1 MTTVEKLK
9 ASLAAEIKA
18 PFLTS
23 KNGLPCAWED
33 ILPHMPYGIVCYA
46 TNDAEWLHVEPDLV
60 IVTKY
65 NHDTHQ
71 YTCINGATYN
81 YADPALPNECTL
93 NVTTGIVDFGT
104 VNDRSGSELL
114 DELGDC
120 T

>member
-1 MTTVEKLK
+1 
-9 ASLAAEIKA
+9 
-18 PFLTS
+18 
-23 KNGLPCAWED
+23 
-33 ILPHMPYGIVCYA
+33 MPYGVVCYA

-104 VNDRSGSELL
+104 VNDRSDSELL